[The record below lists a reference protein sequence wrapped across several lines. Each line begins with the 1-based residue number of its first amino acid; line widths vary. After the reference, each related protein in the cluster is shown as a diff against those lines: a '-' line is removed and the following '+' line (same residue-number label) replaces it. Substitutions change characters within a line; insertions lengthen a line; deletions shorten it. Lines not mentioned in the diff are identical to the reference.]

1 MGPDFRVLVAKARKS
16 AQAYW
21 KIYGEYPSTRVM
33 VGEIATVMQ
42 DATQSGCVIL
52 DEQVLT
58 FMSDLT
64 SLRCCAEVF
73 DHSEFHFLSQVMT
86 TRKDTLCTKLI
97 LPVPSGR
104 GKLVRSERTRST
116 QRLSLKNGLSFSLFL
131 MPLLPLRVLTHREYR
146 YNDDLSLEDAIH
158 TALLTLKEGFE
169 GVMDEK
175 TIELGIISTQPTD
188 ETFNTVGH
196 GTGLKG
202 SPGFRK
208 LTEQEVAE

>member
-1 MGPDFRVLVAKARKS
+1 LS
-16 AQAYW
+16 
-21 KIYGEYPSTRVM
+21 
-33 VGEIATVMQ
+33 
-42 DATQSGCVIL
+42 L
-52 DEQVLT
+52 
-58 FMSDLT
+58 LT
-64 SLRCCAEVF
+64 SDR
-73 DHSEFHFLSQVMT
+73 FH
-86 TRKDTLCTKLI
+86 
-97 LPVPSGR
+97 
-104 GKLVRSERTRST
+104 
-116 QRLSLKNGLSFSLFL
+116 
-131 MPLLPLRVLTHREYR
+131 R